1 MVAVYSRMSF
11 MSSLWVELGG
21 VVAVYSRMS
30 FN

>member
-1 MVAVYSRMSF
+1 MVAVYSSMSF
-11 MSSLWVELGG
+11 MCLFWVELGG